1 MGPPLHVL
9 AAALCRVKPASTEAA
24 PGDVSAPVSCPLNSS
39 QDPTSTHRKETAPR
53 RRRFSAGSWGQ
64 VRTSAARPLGSE
76 RRSESTLSGRT
87 VMPRLTEA
95 PLVIQGAVSR
105 ERRLCH
111 LGDSRK
117 GEGCRK
123 TWGGPSTLISGWL
136 LPPEASM
143 AGWDQKSRGQTCTAP
158 RGGAGVR
165 VVCRDQVF
173 MVWERWH
180 VTGSKAGWAQ

>member
-9 AAALCRVKPASTEAA
+9 ATALCHVKPASTEAA

-39 QDPTSTHRKETAPR
+39 QDPTSTHRKETVPR

-87 VMPRLTEA
+87 VMLRLTEA

-123 TWGGPSTLISGWL
+123 TWGGASHLHIRLAVFL
-136 LPPEASM
+136 LKPVWQDGTRRAEGRPAL
-143 AGWDQKSRGQTCTAP
+143 P
-158 RGGAGVR
+158 RGVGRG
-165 VVCRDQVF
+165 F
-173 MVWERWH
+173 
-180 VTGSKAGWAQ
+180 G

>member
-1 MGPPLHVL
+1 MWFLKATSSPTGPRLDS
-9 AAALCRVKPASTEAA
+9 AAWRPITSHATRVITICKSVTVSTSLTTSHEGRAVPKKKPEERSRRFLCGAPTPRSCHRTVPRETGFNRSSPRGRICSSLMPFKLFPRPDVHAS
-24 PGDVSAPVSCPLNSS
+24 
-39 QDPTSTHRKETAPR
+39 KETAPGG
-53 RRRFSAGSWGQ
+53 RRFSAGSWGQ

-123 TWGGPSTLISGWL
+123 T
-136 LPPEASM
+136 
-143 AGWDQKSRGQTCTAP
+143 
-158 RGGAGVR
+158 
-165 VVCRDQVF
+165 
-173 MVWERWH
+173 
-180 VTGSKAGWAQ
+180 